1 MFQPVKD
8 ALGEFMVRFHQELVP
23 STPAIEKFLA
33 LPAVEAIRVAPSRMI
48 DEAEE
53 MFGKYLREENLKQPA
68 TRPHFLPVI
77 IVALA
82 ADYTPVG
89 RDFTRQSERRLV
101 VIPEDPKGRV
111 FGLRALAGDMRMQ
124 VAIFAEEDM
133 TARDIAAQLCL
144 YIDRTDMRTVKAT
157 YSFAGV
163 ETKWPVQLETPE
175 VMASRVPTGAKNLAI
190 LVVDLNFHCT
200 VPIFDAPKE
209 GEPNDGKG
217 TPGDPTDPAGYPVT
231 VLANVQAEVSK

>member
-8 ALGEFMVRFHQELVP
+8 ALGEFMVKFHRELVP
-23 STPAIEKFLA
+23 TTPALEKLAA
-33 LPAVEAIRVAPSRMI
+33 LPVAKAIRVAPARMI
-48 DEAEE
+48 DAAEE
-53 MFGKYLREENLKQPA
+53 MFGKYLREEDEDQPA

-101 VIPEDPKGRV
+101 VIPEDPKERV
-111 FGLRALAGDMRMQ
+111 FGLRSLAGDMRMQ
-124 VAIFAEEDM
+124 VGIFAAEEM

-144 YIDRTDMRTVKAT
+144 FIDRTDMRTVRAT
-157 YSFAGV
+157 YRFAGI
-163 ETKWPVQLETPE
+163 ETQWPVQLETPE
-175 VMASRVPTGAKNLAI
+175 VMASRVPTDAKNLSI

-200 VPIFDAPKE
+200 VPIFDAPKA

-217 TPGDPTDPAGYPVT
+217 TPGDLSDPAGYPVT
-231 VLANVQAEVSK
+231 VLANVQAEVAK